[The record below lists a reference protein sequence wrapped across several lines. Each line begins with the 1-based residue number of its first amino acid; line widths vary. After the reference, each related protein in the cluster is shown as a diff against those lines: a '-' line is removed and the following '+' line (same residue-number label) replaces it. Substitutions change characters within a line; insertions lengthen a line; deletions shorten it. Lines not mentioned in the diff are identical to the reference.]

1 MPGCAHSSQMCAAFR
16 HALPPPAFNRAA
28 HSIVQRVQP
37 CSAFNHAPRSIALRV
52 RTWGTPGPESR
63 SDSEAGARMSQD
75 LNAECVAGSA
85 GPARIQAQASRS
97 AHAFERVLRHCGDS
111 GNHLFRGNNRT
122 LTNSKGCLQ
131 RTDQRYDHSGSAR
144 DHCRECAPAREHA
157 RRAPHL
163 HCDRMHVCIMNFFLF
178 FSLSPRAVHSQGTRP
193 DLAVWARDTGSSA

>member
-16 HALPPPAFNRAA
+16 RAPPPPAFNRGRVQSCSAFNRAA
-28 HSIVQRVQP
+28 RSIVQRVQ
-37 CSAFNHAPRSIALRV
+37 SRATFNRAARSNVGYARAGIA
-52 RTWGTPGPESR
+52 
-63 SDSEAGARMSQD
+63 QD